1 MIQSRQAHPHT
12 SYPEQ
17 TPAIPAVAE
26 NEPASTRPRLLTQV
40 RRELIAR
47 HYSPRT
53 ERSYISWIKRFIH
66 FHNLRHPAEMAEPEI
81 NLFLTHLAVERKV
94 SASTQ
99 NQALSALLFLYRYVF
114 GQEIDDL
121 GDVVRARRPRRLP
134 VVLSAAEVMQV
145 INAMSGGDRLAVSLL
160 YGAGMRLMEC
170 LRLRVQDVDFKLKQ
184 ITIRRGKGEQDRIT
198 VLPSELSSSLKQHL
212 EFVRTLHRQ
221 DLAAGFGRVDL
232 PDALALKYTTAS
244 QEWRW
249 QYVFPQHRRWRN
261 SETGEEGRYH
271 RDPSLVQKA
280 VRSAVQ
286 LTDINK
292 KATCHTFRHSFA
304 THLLESG
311 YDIRTVQEL
320 LGHKDV
326 STTMIYTHVLNK
338 HGPSVQSPLDAMLM
352 RRKRDDEGGRGI
364 GESQL

>member
-1 MIQSRQAHPHT
+1 VIQSQPAHPHT
-12 SYPEQ
+12 SYPEHS
-17 TPAIPAVAE
+17 PAIPSIAE
-26 NEPASTRPRLLTQV
+26 GEPLSTKPRLMTQV
-40 RRELIAR
+40 RRELQAR

-53 ERSYISWIKRFIH
+53 EKSYISWIKRFIH
-66 FHNLRHPAEMAEPEI
+66 FHNLRHPVEMAEPEI
-81 NLFLTHLAVERKV
+81 NIFLTHLAVERKV

-121 GDVVRARRPRRLP
+121 GNVVRARGPRRLP
-134 VVLSAAEVMQV
+134 VVLTAAEVMQV
-145 INAMSGGDRLAVSLL
+145 INALSGGDRLVVSLL

-170 LRLRVQDVDFKLKQ
+170 LRLRVQDIDFKLKQ

-198 VLPSELSSSLKQHL
+198 VLPSELERSLKQHL
-212 EFVRTLHRQ
+212 EYVRTLHRQ
-221 DLAAGFGRVDL
+221 DLDSGFGRVDL
-232 PDALALKYTTAS
+232 PGALARKYTTAS
-244 QEWRW
+244 QEWLW
-249 QYVFPQHRRWRN
+249 QYVFPQLRRWRN
-261 SETGEEGRYH
+261 SETGEEGRHY
-271 RDPSLVQKA
+271 RDPSLVQRA

-286 LTDINK
+286 LTDITK

-326 STTMIYTHVLNK
+326 STTMIYTHVLNRN
-338 HGPSVQSPLDAMLM
+338 GPSVQSPLDAMLM
-352 RRKRDDEGGRGI
+352 RKKRAEEGL
-364 GESQL
+364 EDS